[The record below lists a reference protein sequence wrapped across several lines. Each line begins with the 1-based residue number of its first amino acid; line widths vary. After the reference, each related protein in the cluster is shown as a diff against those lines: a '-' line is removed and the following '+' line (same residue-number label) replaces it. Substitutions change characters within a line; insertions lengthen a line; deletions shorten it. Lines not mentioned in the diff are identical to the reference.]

1 MLSNPGLKF
10 IRFLLLSVN
19 YSTYLFRQR
28 LCSRLTALWRFI
40 NFVLLLLLLYIYCLC
55 FACSLMQTFVVYKHK
70 PIIWHACSGSLS
82 FWVLRQFAVA
92 SCYTHATWKT
102 RFRSCW
108 SKFVEQS
115 AERCTNVWQNI
126 QELLSRPTCFRFS
139 YSYWHWQT
147 TDICGKDMFECR

>member
-40 NFVLLLLLLYIYCLC
+40 NFVLLLLLLLYIYCLC

-70 PIIWHACSGSLS
+70 PII
-82 FWVLRQFAVA
+82 
-92 SCYTHATWKT
+92 
-102 RFRSCW
+102 
-108 SKFVEQS
+108 
-115 AERCTNVWQNI
+115 
-126 QELLSRPTCFRFS
+126 
-139 YSYWHWQT
+139 
-147 TDICGKDMFECR
+147 